1 MLTPEKSPARRKNTR
16 KSLAAS
22 ETFWGYTFLAPVII
36 GFLVFTAIPVVVSLY
51 YSLTNFDG
59 ILPPK
64 WVGLENYTSLFTNGE
79 FGHALLNSLYFTLGT
94 VPVGAFLSLLV
105 AMLLNQKIRGQ
116 SLYRS
121 AFFIPVIVSYVSVAM
136 VWQWMYNQDYGLI
149 NSFLGSLGLPQPPW
163 LASEAWA
170 MPSVIIMSIWKGL
183 GFSSVIL
190 LAGLQGISP
199 SMYEA
204 AEVDGANAFQRFRH
218 ITLPLIRP
226 TMMFVLLTSMINSL
240 QAFDQIY
247 IMTSGGP
254 GRATE
259 VVCYLIYM
267 NAFQYFKQGY
277 ASAMAYILF
286 IIIFVASIVQL
297 KVSEKNNGNV

>member
-1 MLTPEKSPARRKNTR
+1 MLTPEKSPARRKNAR

-170 MPSVIIMSIWKGL
+170 MPSVIIMSICKGL